1 MKASHVPVMWNNP
14 PIRPFRFNPKLDKEQ
29 QGQASFV
36 EIKAVFVPEQDV
48 FEFRELRSRPSQAP
62 PRSLKA
68 GKTQK
73 AEALKA
79 KTKRKKEKA
88 QTAPKS

>member
-1 MKASHVPVMWNNP
+1 MWSNP

-36 EIKAVFVPEQDV
+36 EITAVFVPERDV
-48 FEFRELRSRPSQAP
+48 FEFQQLRFIPSVAP

-88 QTAPKS
+88 QTARQS